1 MMRPFYLR
9 AASVMI
15 LLVITSGC
23 GKVPGT
29 GKKKKS
35 STSQR
40 PPPVAADAY
49 GSVEEAV
56 TELIMS
62 AEANN
67 LKKQDRATSWLA
79 DRGEPA
85 IDPLANILGSSDHS
99 EAARIVACQVLS
111 KLGPG
116 ARPALLRASDDST
129 RMVRISAT
137 RRLGLIQPPD
147 QQTVDRLV
155 DLMGHEDQQT
165 QRAAVQAL
173 GSIGK
178 QAETAVEPLVHLYND
193 QKNPNLL
200 RNDAVQALKKIN
212 PRKDF
217 TDLLFND

>member
-1 MMRPFYLR
+1 MMRSFYPL

-15 LLVITSGC
+15 LLVVASGC

-35 STSQR
+35 STSKR
-40 PPPVAADAY
+40 HPPVAADAY

-56 TELIMS
+56 LELIQS

-67 LKKQDRATSWLA
+67 LPKQDRAASWLA
-79 DRGEPA
+79 DRGESA
-85 IDPLANILGSSDHS
+85 IDPLSAILLGSDQP
-99 EAARIVACQVLS
+99 EPARIAACQVLA

-116 ARPALLRASDDST
+116 ARPALLRASDDPVQ
-129 RMVRISAT
+129 MVRISST
-137 RRLGLIQPPD
+137 RRLGLIRPSD

-155 DLMGHEDQQT
+155 TLLGHEDQQT
-165 QRAAVQAL
+165 RRAAVQSL

-178 QAETAVEPLVHLYND
+178 PAKTAIDPLVEVYNNKQNRD
-193 QKNPNLL
+193 LI

-217 TDLLFND
+217 TDLLLNN

>member
-1 MMRPFYLR
+1 
-9 AASVMI
+9 
-15 LLVITSGC
+15 
-23 GKVPGT
+23 
-29 GKKKKS
+29 
-35 STSQR
+35 
-40 PPPVAADAY
+40 VAADAY
-49 GSVEEAV
+49 GSIAEAV
-56 TELIMS
+56 DELLQS
-62 AEANN
+62 TKTNN
-67 LKKQDRATSWLA
+67 LAKQDRVVAWLA

-116 ARPALLRASDDST
+116 ARPALLRASGNST

-137 RRLGLIQPPD
+137 RRLGLIQPSD

-155 DLMGHEDQQT
+155 ELLGHEDQQT
-165 QRAAVQAL
+165 QRAAAQAL

-178 QAETAVEPLVHLYND
+178 QAETAVDPLVDLYND

-217 TDLLFND
+217 TDLLLND

>member
-1 MMRPFYLR
+1 MRSSRQLPIV
-9 AASVMI
+9 VMI
-15 LLVITSGC
+15 LLLVAGGC

-29 GKKKKS
+29 GKKKKPARRRI
-35 STSQR
+35 T
-40 PPPVAADAY
+40 VAADAY
-49 GSVEEAV
+49 GSIAEAV
-56 TELIMS
+56 DELLQS
-62 AEANN
+62 TKTNN
-67 LKKQDRATSWLA
+67 LAKQDRVVAWLA

-116 ARPALLRASDDST
+116 ARPALLRASGNST

-137 RRLGLIQPPD
+137 RRLGLIQPSD

-155 DLMGHEDQQT
+155 ELLGHEDQQT
-165 QRAAVQAL
+165 QRAAAQAL

-178 QAETAVEPLVHLYND
+178 QAETAVDPLVDLYND

-217 TDLLFND
+217 TDLLLND

>member
-1 MMRPFYLR
+1 MHSSRQL
-9 AASVMI
+9 AIVVMI
-15 LLVITSGC
+15 LLLVAVGC
-23 GKVPGT
+23 GKVPGS
-29 GKKKKS
+29 GKKKKP
-35 STSQR
+35 TR
-40 PPPVAADAY
+40 RRITVAADAY
-49 GSVEEAV
+49 GSIAEAV
-56 TELIMS
+56 DELLQS
-62 AEANN
+62 TKTNN
-67 LKKQDRATSWLA
+67 LAKQDRVVAWLV

-137 RRLGLIQPPD
+137 RRLGLIQPSD

-155 DLMGHEDQQT
+155 ELLGHEDQQT

-178 QAETAVEPLVHLYND
+178 QAETAVDPLVDLYND

-217 TDLLFND
+217 TDLLLND